1 MAYDSAVIDVLN
13 DLILINNDRVAGYEK
28 AYDETKEIETDL
40 RALFKG
46 LASNSRDF
54 ASDLKAEVTK
64 LGGEPESGTMVSGKI
79 YRAWMDIRSVFT
91 NDNRRAV
98 LENAETGEDA
108 AKKAYEEALQSDQLP
123 ADIRQMVVNQQTSI
137 LAAHELIKKERDRQR
152 NISHFPLTN

>member
-1 MAYDSAVIDVLN
+1 MAYDSEVIDVLN

-28 AYDETKEIETDL
+28 AFDETNEIETDL

-46 LASNSRDF
+46 LASDSRDF
-54 ASDLKAEVTK
+54 ARDLKAEVTK

-108 AKKAYEEALQSDQLP
+108 AKKAYEEALKSDLLP
-123 ADIRQMVVNQQTSI
+123 AELRQLVMSQQTSI

-152 NISHFPLTN
+152 DISQFPLTN

>member
-1 MAYDSAVIDVLN
+1 MANNSEVIDVLN

-28 AYDETKEIETDL
+28 AYDETNDIETDL

-54 ASDLKAEVTK
+54 ARDLKAEVTK

-91 NDNRRAV
+91 SDNRRAV

-108 AKKAYEEALQSDQLP
+108 AKKAYEEALQSEVLP
-123 ADIRQMVVNQQTSI
+123 ADIRQMIMSQQTSI
-137 LAAHELIKKERDRQR
+137 LSSHELIKKERNRQR
-152 NISHFPLTN
+152 DISQFPLTN